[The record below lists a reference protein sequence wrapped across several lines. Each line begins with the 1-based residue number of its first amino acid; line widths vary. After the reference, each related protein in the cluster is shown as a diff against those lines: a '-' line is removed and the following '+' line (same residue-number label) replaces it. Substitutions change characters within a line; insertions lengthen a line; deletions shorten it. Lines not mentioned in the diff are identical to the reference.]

1 MSNRIMEPS
10 HGPTLL
16 NSGLATV
23 AIRAPNIAFI
33 DFHFQPGNPVVVN
46 RRGYDPALVLPMV
59 KLQNHR
65 VALPAIHAGV
75 LEKIPV

>member
-1 MSNRIMEPS
+1 MSNRIMEPG
-10 HGPTLL
+10 HGPPLL
-16 NSGLATV
+16 NRSLATM
-23 AIRAPNIAFI
+23 AIRTPNIAFSN
-33 DFHFQPGNPVVVN
+33 FRLQPGNPVVVD

-75 LEKIPV
+75 LEKMPV